1 MLSLVMILCAIVW
14 VVLMLKMHKGKAFKA
29 MIIITVLFFVIASFM
44 VTIWCAMCT
53 AVNKIDTSYYQQQVA
68 TLKESNKQIES
79 WITIIEGKLS
89 DNPELLSHVEEY
101 LNEEINS
108 NNEEISNH
116 IDIQRR
122 NTIYR
127 WWLWFE

>member
-14 VVLMLKMHKGKAFKA
+14 VVLMLKMRKGKTFKT
-29 MIIITVLFFVIASFM
+29 MILITVLFFM
-44 VTIWCAMCT
+44 VALIIGTTWYGIYT
-53 AVNKIDTSYYQQQVA
+53 VVDKIDTGYYQQQVA

-79 WITIIEGKLS
+79 WIAIIEGKLS

-108 NNEEISNH
+108 NNEVISD
-116 IDIQRR
+116 DIGMQGRY
-122 NTIYR
+122 TTYR
-127 WWLWFE
+127 WWLRFK